1 MLAGYDAVIC
11 PTVTITAPPVSL
23 LDDPDTYAR
32 LNLAML
38 RNTCVASFLGLC
50 AVTIPAGLDGAG
62 LNGAGMRVGLQLI
75 GAPRN
80 PPSDRT
86 CGVCR
91 ILPVD
96 HDRRPV
102 GRAGRADL
110 TAARYCLGASRCKPN
125 TEDPPGG
132 TGSCAVNR

>member
-1 MLAGYDAVIC
+1 MLAGYDTVIC
-11 PTVTITAPPVSL
+11 PTVPITAPPVSL
-23 LDDPDTYAR
+23 LDDRDTFAR

-38 RNTCVASFLGLC
+38 RNKVSFLGLC

-102 GRAGRADL
+102 GRAGRAGL